1 MQLEVLK
8 ATTETKEITY
18 KVAYG
23 LPLAEQF
30 RWGLYVSN
38 PRNFRETEMPFPEP
52 ALFLLN
58 PDGELQIVDYSNS
71 PFARPDLRILVEG
84 ELFLLGQSSGCPMQ
98 DLKSDLLFCT
108 PGCDIREH
116 GLHAH
121 CFFCA
126 NVCIIQPT

>member
-38 PRNFRETEMPFPEP
+38 PRNFRETELPFPEP

-84 ELFLLGQSSGCPMQ
+84 EFPCWPLNALAHYIITHNKCCT
-98 DLKSDLLFCT
+98 SDA
-108 PGCDIREH
+108 E
-116 GLHAH
+116 
-121 CFFCA
+121 
-126 NVCIIQPT
+126 

>member
-23 LPLAEQF
+23 LPLHEQF
-30 RWGLYVSN
+30 RWGLYVSK
-38 PRNFRETEMPFPEP
+38 PRNFRETELPFPEP

-84 ELFLLGQSSGCPMQ
+84 EALLSCLAALPRKDMLWLQWACVLLRYSSA
-98 DLKSDLLFCT
+98 K
-108 PGCDIREH
+108 
-116 GLHAH
+116 A
-121 CFFCA
+121 
-126 NVCIIQPT
+126 